1 MNKYLFPH
9 IEQQKRRNE
18 KQLSKAKKL
27 YEIAHKAWRKAWL
40 EKSDKL
46 NQFEYDNLNNLYNEL
61 FNASAD
67 ISYLNFQKYLLNKD

>member
-1 MNKYLFPH
+1 MNKFPH
-9 IEQQKRRNE
+9 IEEQKQRNE

-46 NQFEYDNLNNLYNEL
+46 NQIEYDKLNKLYDVL
-61 FNASAD
+61 INAEAD